1 MTPLQ
6 RLILILAVVWIAVK
20 LLLFYSG
27 NSLTYTQLVVS
38 LNIGFTLYIIYKAL
52 KNHYSNITQKTI
64 ESPLDSNLVN
74 QSSEDRPANHLPQNG
89 TDFLIDFKVSMKS
102 AVQYSLIIFGF
113 LAIYYMVID
122 TEYLAG
128 IVDERIELL
137 REQMIKSGGYDA
149 VMEANKGQINIP
161 QGKGL
166 PSEEEYLKEI
176 RVNFMTMLNMK
187 VFLSLIFTYFF
198 LLNLTCSALVSGIAG
213 RIFVKHT

>member
-1 MTPLQ
+1 MKPLQ
-6 RLILILAVVWIAVK
+6 RLILILAAVWIAVK

-27 NSLTYTQLVVS
+27 NSVAYTQLVVS

-52 KNHYSNITQKTI
+52 KDHYSNLTQGKA
-64 ESPLDSNLVN
+64 ESSIDSSLGDQN
-74 QSSEDRPANHLPQNG
+74 SEGIPANYAPGNG

-113 LAIYYMVID
+113 LAIYYMAID
-122 TEYLAG
+122 TEYVAG

-137 REQMIKSGGYDA
+137 REQMNGAGGYDA
-149 VMEANKGQINIP
+149 VMEANKGQISIP
-161 QGKGL
+161 QGEVL
-166 PSEEEYLKEI
+166 PSEEEYLTEI
-176 RVNFMTMLNMK
+176 RGNFLTMLNMK

-198 LLNLTCSALVSGIAG
+198 LLNLTCSAVVSGIAG

>member
-1 MTPLQ
+1 MKPIQ

-27 NSLTYTQLVVS
+27 NSLTYAQLAVS

-52 KNHYSNITQKTI
+52 KNHYSNITQRTI
-64 ESPLDSNLVN
+64 ESPLDSNLFN

-122 TEYLAG
+122 PEYIAG
-128 IVDERIELL
+128 IVNERIELL
-137 REQMIKSGGYDA
+137 SEQIIEAGGYDA

-198 LLNLTCSALVSGIAG
+198 LLNLTCSAVISGIAG